1 MKLLRI
7 GEKGREKPAALDNN
21 GKIRDIS
28 SHIKD
33 LNPSTLNFETISKI
47 QNIDLSSLPEI
58 SSSERIGACI
68 TDPGKFVAIGL
79 NYSDHAAETGA
90 AVPTEPI
97 MFMKATSSICGPND
111 DVEIV
116 SGSKKLDWEV
126 ELGIVIGKNAKHI
139 SESQSQEHILG
150 YCLVNDVS
158 EREWQ
163 IEKMGQWVK
172 GKSHDTYGP
181 IGPYLVTK
189 DEIKDVNNL
198 NMTLDVNGERMQT
211 GNTNTM
217 IFNVDIIVSYV
228 SKFMSL
234 QAGDIITTGT
244 PPGVGMGKKPQ
255 IFLKAGDQM
264 KLSIDNLGDE
274 VNSLEGSF
282 DLSTGNDSDLNNN
295 QTVDVGD
302 KDNSAEILEEDPFPV
317 KRPFQKKSPAAPEPE
332 GHMLKKFSPA
342 APEGHAFKKFLPAAP
357 GGHVQKIFRLRR
369 LPGISQIRFFPP
381 FRIFPPFPLAS
392 ENFPPFPLPPFPN
405 A

>member
-7 GEKGREKPAALDNN
+7 GEKGKEKPAALDNN

-28 SHIKD
+28 SHIND
-33 LNPSTLNFETISKI
+33 LNPSNLNFNTISKI
-47 QNIDLSSLPEI
+47 QSTDLSNLPEI
-58 SSSERIGACI
+58 SSNERIGSCI
-68 TDPGKFVAIGL
+68 VNPGKFVAIGL

-97 MFMKATSSICGPND
+97 MFMKAPSSICGPND

-116 SGSKKLDWEV
+116 AGSKKLDWEV
-126 ELGIVIGKNAKHI
+126 ELGIVIGKDAKHI
-139 SESQSQEHILG
+139 LENQSQDHILG

-163 IEKMGQWVK
+163 IEKLGQWVK

-198 NMTLDVNGERMQT
+198 NMMLDVNGERMQT
-211 GNTNTM
+211 GNTSTM

-264 KLSIDNLGDE
+264 KLSIDNLGE
-274 VNSLEGSF
+274 QNSK
-282 DLSTGNDSDLNNN
+282 
-295 QTVDVGD
+295 VV
-302 KDNSAEILEEDPFPV
+302 PV
-317 KRPFQKKSPAAPEPE
+317 
-332 GHMLKKFSPA
+332 
-342 APEGHAFKKFLPAAP
+342 
-357 GGHVQKIFRLRR
+357 
-369 LPGISQIRFFPP
+369 
-381 FRIFPPFPLAS
+381 
-392 ENFPPFPLPPFPN
+392 
-405 A
+405 